1 MSKAAEL
8 AALIGSQSALSNR
21 NLIINGAMTVNQRG
35 NVTGKTA
42 STYGGPDRFRAIIS
56 SLGTW
61 SISQDTDAPSG
72 SGFSSSY
79 KLACTTADASPA
91 VADHLGLHYRIE
103 GQDLQQLSKGTSSA
117 KSVTLSFWV
126 KCNKTGNFQVSFY
139 DSDNTRHIASTVT
152 ISSAAT
158 WQYAT
163 MTFAGDTTGAFN
175 NDNGGSAYIEIFF
188 DGGTDWTS
196 GSVPTTW
203 QSVTQA
209 NRAAGTNLALGDS
222 TSNYINI
229 TGVQLEVGE
238 TATPFEHR
246 SFAEEWDR
254 CQRYCT
260 VYNVGG
266 GNVHPQ
272 NLVSPNHTVPGAAGH
287 VDVGN
292 RAEWFMSYPVKRSQ
306 PTITVTDPT
315 NMRWLANGNVVV
327 DANGSVTFPVGTGHQ
342 NANVFQGVPS
352 SISTS
357 SVPEGWLYKG
367 SGTNPVI
374 TIDAEL

>member
-1 MSKAAEL
+1 MTKARDIASATTPNAN
-8 AALIGSQSALSNR
+8 AALLATFPHK

-42 STYGGPDRFRAIIS
+42 STYGGPDRFYSIIS

-61 SISQDTDAPSG
+61 SISKDTDAPSG

-91 VADHLGLHYRIE
+91 AADHLGLHYRIE

-152 ISSAAT
+152 LSSAAT
-158 WQYAT
+158 WQYVQI
-163 MTFAGDTTGAFN
+163 TFAGDTTGAFN
-175 NDNGGSAYIEIFF
+175 NNNGASAFIEIFF
-188 DGGTDWTS
+188 DAGTDWTS

-209 NRAAGTNLALGDS
+209 NRAAGTNLALGNS

-229 TGVQLEVGE
+229 TGVQLELGS

-246 SFAEEWDR
+246 SYGDELAK
-254 CQRYCT
+254 CQRYYSHSGFHSGT
-260 VYNVGG
+260 PYGG
-266 GNVHPQ
+266 GGLAMYALNV
-272 NLVSPNHTVPGAAGH
+272 SEAG
-287 VDVGN
+287 G
-292 RAEWFMSYPVKRSQ
+292 
-306 PTITVTDPT
+306 T
-315 NMRWLANGNVVV
+315 
-327 DANGSVTFPVGTGHQ
+327 VTFPTTMRAGPTIRTKDSAGNIGGIHRAAVGDVTSGVSVQWPSNAESNKVGFSGLTKSNAWATG
-342 NANVFQGVPS
+342 NMLIGVWDA
-352 SISTS
+352 T
-357 SVPEGWLYKG
+357 
-367 SGTNPVI
+367 
-374 TIDAEL
+374 AEL

>member
-21 NLIINGAMTVNQRG
+21 NKIINGAMTVNQRG

-42 STYGGPDRFRAIIS
+42 STYGGPDRFYSIIS

-61 SISQDTDAPSG
+61 SISQDTDAPSS

-91 VADHLGLHYRIE
+91 AADHLGLHYRIE

-139 DSDNTRHIASTVT
+139 DNDNTRHIASTVT

-158 WQYAT
+158 WQYVQI
-163 MTFAGDTTGAFN
+163 TFAGDTTGAFN
-175 NDNGGSAYIEIFF
+175 NDNGASAFIEIFF
-188 DGGTDWTS
+188 DAGTDWTS

-209 NRAAGTNLALGDS
+209 NRAAGTNLALGNS

-229 TGVQLEVGE
+229 TGVQLEIGE
-238 TATPFEHR
+238 QATPFEHR
-246 SFAEEWDR
+246 SYGDELAR
-254 CQRYCT
+254 CQRYYQT
-260 VYNVGG
+260 ILNATPLYNYRQG
-266 GNVHPQ
+266 GNSVAETFTYI
-272 NLVSPNHTVPGAAGH
+272 NEM
-287 VDVGN
+287 
-292 RAEWFMSYPVKRSQ
+292 RATPSFTLTRNS
-306 PTITVTDPT
+306 TI
-315 NMRWLANGNVVV
+315 
-327 DANGSVTFPVGTGHQ
+327 FGTI
-342 NANVFQGVPS
+342 N
-352 SISTS
+352 T
-357 SVPEGWLYKG
+357 G
-367 SGTNPVI
+367 SGTDGLEIFNASTTATALFVYQSGTDVSAAVTATVI
-374 TIDAEL
+374 GDAEL